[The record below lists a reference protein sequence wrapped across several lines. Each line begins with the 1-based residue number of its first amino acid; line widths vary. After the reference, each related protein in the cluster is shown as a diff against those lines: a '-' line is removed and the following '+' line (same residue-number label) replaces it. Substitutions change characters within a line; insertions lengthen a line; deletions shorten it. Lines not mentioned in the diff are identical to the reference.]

1 MTSSEIVAI
10 IPVRF
15 LPSTK
20 HRLAKSYDAT
30 QRRLLVHSMLEDVL
44 HAIHQS
50 KLITR
55 SIIVTSDDNFMATYP
70 NLDLDLQRSEIH
82 GLNQELTEFINSLSH
97 KETGHVLIILGD
109 LPLLTGVVLDDLI
122 WSGLQSD
129 RPVIAQDWKGKGT
142 NLLFFTHPLT
152 FRLQFGENSCEKH
165 REELQSKGFN
175 PIIYHAME
183 TALDI
188 DDETAIG
195 QLVKLARFDV
205 KVQNTRTY
213 QFLRIADKSLER

>member
-1 MTSSEIVAI
+1 MTTSEIVAI

-15 LPSTK
+15 LPSAK
-20 HRLAKSYDAT
+20 HRLAQSFGAT

-97 KETGHVLIILGD
+97 KGTGHVLIILGD

-129 RPVIAQDWKGKGT
+129 RPVIAQDWKGRGT

-152 FRLQFGENSCEKH
+152 FRLQFGENSFEKH
-165 REELQSKGFN
+165 MEELQSKGFN

-188 DDETAIG
+188 DDEATIG

-205 KVQNTRTY
+205 KVQNTKTY
-213 QFLRIADKSLER
+213 QFLRIAD

>member
-1 MTSSEIVAI
+1 MTASEIVAI

-20 HRLAKSYDAT
+20 HRLAQRFDAT
-30 QRRLLVHSMLEDVL
+30 QRRLLVHSMLKDVL
-44 HAIHQS
+44 RAIHQS
-50 KLITR
+50 KLISR
-55 SIIVTSDDNFMATYP
+55 SIIVTSDENFKATYP

-82 GLNQELTEFINSLSH
+82 GLNQELTEFLNSLSR
-97 KETGHVLIILGD
+97 KGTRHVIIILGD

-129 RPVIAQDWKGKGT
+129 RPVIAQDWKGRGT
-142 NLLFFTHPLT
+142 NLLFFTQPLT
-152 FRLQFGENSCEKH
+152 FKLQFGENSCEKH
-165 REELQSKGFN
+165 KKELQSKGFN

-188 DDETAIG
+188 DDEAAIG
-195 QLVKLARFDV
+195 QLVNLARFDM
-205 KVQNTRTY
+205 KVQNTRTF
-213 QFLRIADKSLER
+213 QFLRIAD